1 MPWECSIGKAWASKP
16 KIYEKDGRYD
26 VSWYD
31 QAGKRHVSTR
41 LTLAA
46 AESFQAQKIAEL
58 QRHREIR
65 FDLDDRE
72 MLSTDTRR
80 LYPETSKGRLRTKKV
95 LAGGHVQVAEQAL

>member
-1 MPWECSIGKAWASKP
+1 MPWECSIGKASASKL
-16 KIYEKDGRYD
+16 KIYEKKNGRYD
-26 VSWYD
+26 LSWYD

-58 QRHREIR
+58 QRHRETR

-72 MLSTDTRR
+72 MLSQARDLASSRGYT
-80 LYPETSKGRLRTKKV
+80 V
-95 LAGGHVQVAEQAL
+95 LQAIQERHHKFLVH